1 MKKQESLRMPAR
13 HARTDS
19 FQHGIISKW
28 ARPAKTEWH
37 HRRHHGIACRFTS
50 KTAFRICCPVA
61 ASHNATGI
69 LHSLRQVFLCLCK
82 SRNDMR
88 ENEILSYFLVQ
99 AHFLER
105 GANMRVHA

>member
-1 MKKQESLRMPAR
+1 MPAR
-13 HARTDS
+13 HARTAWFPS
-19 FQHGIISKW
+19 MHGIIFKW
-28 ARPAKTEWH
+28 ARHAKNGMASSQAS
-37 HRRHHGIACRFTS
+37 RHHLPVYLKNRIPH
-50 KTAFRICCPVA
+50 ICCPVA
-61 ASHNATGI
+61 ASHDATGI
-69 LHSLRQVFLCLCK
+69 LHILRQVFLCLCK